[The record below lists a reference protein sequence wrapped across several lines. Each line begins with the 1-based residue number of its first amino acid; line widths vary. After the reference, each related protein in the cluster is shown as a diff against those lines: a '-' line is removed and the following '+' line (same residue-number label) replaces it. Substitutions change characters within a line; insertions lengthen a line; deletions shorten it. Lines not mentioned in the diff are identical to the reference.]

1 MVHSLGLF
9 SARFATPRHAEL
21 EKGMKRNTMK
31 KELGDWTSRFFLC
44 FSFSSSAGGLSKSMS
59 FCSTCPD
66 FQERMRNI
74 IRSKSNQQ
82 NRSESAYRISERT
95 ILETL
100 APWAFLVCYGRRE
113 TEGAKASKWRRRR
126 EVGLERRVDTLYISA
141 ARWGGESEPFIDVLR
156 SSRLSVGRGI
166 GQSHEGSIGG
176 GPTPTDQQKCLRPL
190 GFGLSK
196 LSTFRTLLHDTGI
209 WAPCANCL

>member
-126 EVGLERRVDTLYISA
+126 GVGLERRGGYFIYKRGQVGWRIWAVHRRAAFISA
-141 ARWGGESEPFIDVLR
+141 F
-156 SSRLSVGRGI
+156 RG
-166 GQSHEGSIGG
+166 SW
-176 GPTPTDQQKCLRPL
+176 D
-190 GFGLSK
+190 
-196 LSTFRTLLHDTGI
+196 
-209 WAPCANCL
+209 WAVPRR

>member
-95 ILETL
+95 ILVPGLLRTK
-100 APWAFLVCYGRRE
+100 GDRRGKGE
-113 TEGAKASKWRRRR
+113 QVAAAAGSGTRAAGGYFIYKRGQVGWR
-126 EVGLERRVDTLYISA
+126 I
-141 ARWGGESEPFIDVLR
+141 
-156 SSRLSVGRGI
+156 
-166 GQSHEGSIGG
+166 
-176 GPTPTDQQKCLRPL
+176 
-190 GFGLSK
+190 
-196 LSTFRTLLHDTGI
+196 
-209 WAPCANCL
+209 